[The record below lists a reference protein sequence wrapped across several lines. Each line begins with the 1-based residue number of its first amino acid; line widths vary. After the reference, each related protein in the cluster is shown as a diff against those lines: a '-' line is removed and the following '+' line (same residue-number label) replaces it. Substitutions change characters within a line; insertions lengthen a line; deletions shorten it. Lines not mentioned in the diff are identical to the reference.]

1 MLNLVYGAAGSGKT
15 EYMYEKIRANTE
27 ENIKS
32 FILVPEQA
40 SMDTEREMIK
50 RLGLSSQ
57 LSVEVLTFS
66 RLSNRVFSRCGP
78 LRMKYIDRA
87 GRIFVVQKTMQ
98 NLEKK
103 LKYYQR
109 NVHQNGFAQ
118 MVSNL
123 ISELKRYGVTAEMLS
138 LAAEKTEIEELKL
151 KISDI
156 SMIYEEYDRLISGK
170 YSDAEENL
178 IKAIPGISK
187 SGLFGGEV
195 FVFGFKSF
203 TPVEHRALAEF
214 MRSAEVTVFL
224 CTDTLSNSGSIFASA
239 ANTWNILKEDAQSVN
254 TSVGEI
260 KFLEGEVKFKDNAEL
275 AFLKN
280 NYFSYSDNIYKEET
294 HNIFVI
300 SAKDGYDEV
309 RRCAEIISGLCR
321 KSGYSQGDFLI
332 LARNGESYR
341 AAMKAVFEE
350 YKINCFLNEK
360 KSLGRHPFVRK
371 VLSAAEIL
379 AYGFSCE
386 RIMPIVR
393 FDNKNYTRAE
403 ADVFEN
409 YILASNISHKY
420 WNSGEDWQYNPD
432 KRRISLETVNKVKRY
447 TVNSVQ
453 KLGQSLKGRKTVR
466 DICGALLEWMRSEE
480 LDKIMSEKVEGFNRE
495 GKASVAMEYSRA
507 WNAFSSVISQMEQ
520 CMGGDCITY
529 EKFLEMIRAACDE
542 VPVSITPPSANQVT
556 FAEIDTF
563 RKSDAKVVIVL
574 GMTDGVFPKGY
585 IEDGMLS
592 DNERSELC
600 AAGVELAPTAEV
612 KRREEQV
619 LIYNVLTAAREKI
632 YLSVPMGDKEGKA
645 VQKSEI
651 IDRLCTI
658 FPNITAVAELGEAAA
673 DSRDVIFKSLLG
685 ALAAAKGDIRR
696 LSRQD
701 KIIYD
706 YFAEDEERK
715 EELEQFANSVR
726 TYSPDASLSPRQ
738 ARELYGKK
746 LMLSVSKLEKYN
758 ACAFSYFLNY
768 GLLIKERTEA
778 GFEANNLGTILHETM
793 CRYLKE
799 LKQSDADYSK
809 ISQAECKS
817 RISKIAD
824 KYARESDELL
834 YETSPYYRYVVLRLQ
849 SVAAATA
856 WEIVNFYA
864 NSAYRPYG
872 FEVKIGGDGIF
883 SGMKIDLGDGACAEL
898 EGSIDRV
905 DMAEIKG
912 EKYVNIVDY
921 KSSAKTT
928 HQELEEAGVQIQPL
942 VYAGAACKNLN
953 ANPSGIMYVHMTDPI
968 LTVKSDDDEEI
979 KRERRKKIEVSGIVA
994 DDAEIIGEMDRRT
1007 LQKGEIS
1014 YIPKEKTDSAEMK
1027 RRIESAEAKVEETAF
1042 KIVSGDISIKP
1053 YLKNGYNACQYCKFY
1068 SICGKVKK
1076 A

>member
-15 EYMYEKIRANTE
+15 EYMYEKICRNTD
-27 ENIKS
+27 NKIKS

-40 SMDTEREMIK
+40 SMDTEGEMIK

-66 RLSNRVFSRCGP
+66 RISNMVFSECGP
-78 LRMKYIDRA
+78 LRMKYIDNA
-87 GRIFVVQKTMQ
+87 GKIFVVQKTMQ

-103 LKYYQR
+103 LKYYHR
-109 NVHQNGFAQ
+109 NVHQKGFAQ
-118 MVSNL
+118 MVANL
-123 ISELKRYGVTAEMLS
+123 ISELKRYGVTAQALS

-156 SMIYEEYDRLISGK
+156 AMMYEEYDRLISGK

-178 IKAIPGISK
+178 VKAMPGISR
-187 SGLFGGEV
+187 SGLFDGEV
-195 FVFGFKSF
+195 FVYGFKSF
-203 TPVEHRALAEF
+203 TPVEHTAISEL

-224 CTDTLSNSGSIFASA
+224 CTDTIAKSDGIFVSA
-239 ANTWNILKEDAQSVN
+239 VNTWNILKDDARSVN
-254 TSVGEI
+254 ISVGEI
-260 KFLEGEVKFKDNAEL
+260 KFLGGEAKFKDNAEL

-280 NYFSYSDNIYKEET
+280 NYFRYSDNIYKEET
-294 HNIFVI
+294 HNIFVV

-309 RRCAEIISGLCR
+309 RRCAEIISELCR
-321 KSGYSQGDFLI
+321 KSDCRFCDFLI
-332 LARNGESYR
+332 LARNCESYR

-360 KSLGRHPFVRK
+360 KSLGRNPFVRK
-371 VLSAAEIL
+371 ILAATEIL

-393 FDNKNYTRAE
+393 FDNRNYTRAE

-420 WNSGEDWQYNPD
+420 WNSEEDWQYNPD
-432 KRRISLETVNKVKRY
+432 KKRISLETVNKVKRY

-466 DICGALLEWMRSEE
+466 DICGALLDWMRSEE
-480 LDKIMSEKVEGFNRE
+480 IDKIMSEKVDRLNRE
-495 GKASVAMEYSRA
+495 GKAAVAMEYSRA

-529 EKFLEMIRAACDE
+529 GKFLEVIRAACDE
-542 VPVSITPPSANQVT
+542 VTVSIVPPTADQVT

-563 RKSDAKVVIVL
+563 RKSNAKIVIVL

-592 DNERSELC
+592 DSERNELC

-619 LIYNVLTAAREKI
+619 LIYNVLTAAREKL

-645 VQKSEI
+645 VRKSEI
-651 IDRLCTI
+651 AERICKI
-658 FPNITAVAELGEAAA
+658 FPNITAVTESGEAAA
-673 DSRDVIFKSLLG
+673 DSRNVIFKSLLG
-685 ALAAAKGDIRR
+685 ALAASKGNIDR

-701 KIIYD
+701 RIIYD
-706 YFAEDEERK
+706 YFIGDEEMR
-715 EELEQFANSVR
+715 EELKRFEDSVR
-726 TYSPDASLSPRQ
+726 SYSPDTSLSPAQ

-746 LMLSVSKLEKYN
+746 LMLSVSKIEKYN
-758 ACAFSYFLNY
+758 ACAFAYFLNY
-768 GLLIKERTEA
+768 GLLVKERTEA
-778 GFEANNLGTILHETM
+778 GFEANSLGTVLHETM

-799 LKQSDADYSK
+799 LKRSDADYSK
-809 ISQAECKS
+809 VTYEECKS
-817 RISKIAD
+817 RVAEIAD
-824 KYARESDELL
+824 KCAREIDELL

-849 SVAAATA
+849 AVASATA

-872 FEVKIGGDGIF
+872 FEVRIGGDGIF

-905 DMAEIKG
+905 DMAEING
-912 EKYVNIVDY
+912 EKYVNVVDY

-928 HQELEEAGVQIQPL
+928 HQELEDAGVQIQPL
-942 VYAGAACKNLN
+942 VYAGAACKNLK

-968 LTVKSDDDEEI
+968 LTVKSDDEEEI
-979 KRERRKKIEVSGIVA
+979 KRERRKKIEVSGIVT
-994 DDAEIIGEMDRRT
+994 DDAAIIGEMDRRAM
-1007 LQKGEIS
+1007 QKGEVS

-1027 RRIESAEAKVEETAF
+1027 RRIESAEEKVEETAF

-1053 YLKNGYNACQYCKFY
+1053 YLKNGYNACQYCRFY
-1068 SICGKVKK
+1068 SICGKMKK